1 MIRVNEPSKKSF
13 PRWLLERQAQTR
25 TTASILLHSKLTDN
39 VSSGVGN
46 SQTDKRELSSE
57 EFPLQA
63 SVQMWEI
70 PQKINMVN
78 QQQWTKDFIWKF
90 LWEFSFWAY
99 CKHLIPIHQLQQNW
113 VNISFFPPKTTPSIL
128 LHKFIHLF
136 LYFIYT
142 QVLPGRWHMEK
153 HSPNYRATHFVYYDL
168 KAFKHLGK
176 VILVWK
182 LIYRPL
188 RSFSICS
195 IPLLLPNSMYL
206 QAVNGQGTL
215 PHIHLGN

>member
-90 LWEFSFWAY
+90 LWEFSLWAY
-99 CKHLIPIHQLQQNW
+99 CKHFIPIHQLQQNW
-113 VNISFFPPKTTPSIL
+113 VSISIFLQRQHPAYYYTSLYTYFYTLYILKFCLVGDTWKNTVPTTEPSIL
-128 LHKFIHLF
+128 CIM
-136 LYFIYT
+136 I
-142 QVLPGRWHMEK
+142 
-153 HSPNYRATHFVYYDL
+153 
-168 KAFKHLGK
+168 
-176 VILVWK
+176 
-182 LIYRPL
+182 
-188 RSFSICS
+188 
-195 IPLLLPNSMYL
+195 
-206 QAVNGQGTL
+206 
-215 PHIHLGN
+215 